1 MLKHAIKT
9 QEKIDN
15 FNSSLKKSAR
25 KLQSLRNNHM
35 KMIENFLLWVDNEA
49 SEGSNAEISEAS
61 DLIER
66 FEENLTALRDFYDL

>member
-1 MLKHAIKT
+1 MLKHATKT
-9 QEKIDN
+9 QEKMDDLD
-15 FNSSLKKSAR
+15 SSLEKSAR
-25 KLQSLRNNHM
+25 KLQSLRNNHI

-66 FEENLTALRDFYDL
+66 FEENLAALRDLYDL